1 MYTPAAFSEQKIEVL
16 HALIDAHPL
25 ASIVTS
31 TEDGMTA
38 DHIPMIIT
46 APSADAPFGTL
57 RGHVARQNPLWQY
70 PSEMLCIFQGPSAY
84 ITPSWYEEKKQNG
97 AVVPTYNY
105 AVVHAYGKL
114 RIVDNQQEFL
124 ALLNSLTTHFE
135 EQRTM
140 PWHISDAPSDY
151 IHHLMES
158 IVGIEIPITRI
169 TGKWKASQN
178 KITQNRINIAMG
190 LREENNQDGIAMA
203 DLMEQALFAPKE
215 NNT

>member
-1 MYTPAAFSEQKIEVL
+1 MYIPAAFSEQEIEVL
-16 HALIDAHPL
+16 HALIGEHPL

-31 TEDGMTA
+31 TEDGLTA

-70 PSEMLCIFQGPSAY
+70 ASELLCIFQGPSAY
-84 ITPSWYEEKKQNG
+84 ITPGWYEEKKQNG

-105 AVVHAYGKL
+105 AVVHAHGTL
-114 RIVDNQQEFL
+114 RVVEDPQEFL
-124 ALLNSLTTHFE
+124 ALLNSLTSHFE
-135 EQRTM
+135 TQRTT
-140 PWHISDAPSDY
+140 PWQITDAPSDY
-151 IHHLMES
+151 IHHLMEA

-178 KITQNRINIAMG
+178 KTTQNRINIAMG
-190 LREENNQDGIAMA
+190 LREENHPDGIAMA
-203 DLMEQALFAPKE
+203 DLMEQALFASAEKV
-215 NNT
+215 